1 MNKGK
6 RIVRLAG
13 GLGIF
18 LLSLCMSCVMPKTA
32 KALTDG
38 DYEYAVKNDMAMIT
52 KYNGNE
58 AELII
63 PAKLGDKNVGY
74 IDADAFKEN
83 GTLECVTFPA
93 KLKHIY
99 KDAFSGCS
107 KLSHIVFGKEIS
119 YVTQGAFWNC
129 PKLKYVMIPDSLTDF
144 QSGFNYLA
152 STGKGV
158 EGFTYLYHNES
169 DQITACKSNNINT
182 QQISLDFAFVSGTK
196 GQEIKITGCLDS
208 NSEIQKKNLN
218 IPALIG
224 DMTVLGIGDFAFY
237 NVGMGSVSI
246 DSGVTSIG
254 ENAFEFC
261 PYLETVSL
269 PNTIESIGST
279 AFMDCKSLASITIPG
294 SVTEL
299 GEGAFMGCTGLLS
312 VVIPKT
318 GSLTTIKED
327 TFYGC
332 ESLAS
337 VTFPSA
343 LTSIGSGAFFKCE
356 KLTSISVPS
365 GVLSIGKWAFFGCKT
380 LGSIAFDGTS
390 ISSIGKGAF
399 CGCEANHE
407 ITILNKTCAIGE
419 YAFGYTED
427 TTDIS
432 ESNLENGYGNFE
444 KVSEYEINGYT
455 GSTAETYAQDNDIT
469 FIPLESNSEDALQD
483 YQYQILDAYR
493 IKITGLQPASSL
505 KTKKVI
511 RIPKTIVIDGK
522 SRDVTEIGDD
532 VFKDCTSL
540 VRVYLSES
548 MREISLS
555 AFDGCANLEQIDVD
569 ENSDYFYTEEGVLY
583 EKNITKLLLYPQAKP
598 ESSFEIPRSVSEIE
612 QGAFSGNTK
621 LTNLVI
627 YPILATIGKDAFL
640 GCSGLKTVDYKDTRK
655 AWQTVSIASG
665 NESLTAAKFTFVE
678 EENENPNPENPG
690 EGESGKQQTQT
701 DNTNTTAANTSQDT
715 ASTNTTTTQQTKKK
729 QPMTVK
735 TAKKTVKRSKVK
747 SKKQVISGAILV
759 KKNQGKVSYKKV
771 KKGSSSALTINKKT
785 GKITVKKGTKK
796 GTYKIKVKVT
806 AAGNSNYKSGSKT
819 VTVKIQVK

>member
-182 QQISLDFAFVSGTK
+182 QKISLDFAFVSGTK

-254 ENAFEFC
+254 ENAF
-261 PYLETVSL
+261 
-269 PNTIESIGST
+269 
-279 AFMDCKSLASITIPG
+279 
-294 SVTEL
+294 
-299 GEGAFMGCTGLLS
+299 
-312 VVIPKT
+312 
-318 GSLTTIKED
+318 
-327 TFYGC
+327 
-332 ESLAS
+332 
-337 VTFPSA
+337 
-343 LTSIGSGAFFKCE
+343 
-356 KLTSISVPS
+356 
-365 GVLSIGKWAFFGCKT
+365 
-380 LGSIAFDGTS
+380 
-390 ISSIGKGAF
+390 
-399 CGCEANHE
+399 
-407 ITILNKTCAIGE
+407 
-419 YAFGYTED
+419 GYTED

-432 ESNLENGYGNFE
+432 ESNLDNGYGNFE

-469 FIPLESNSEDALQD
+469 FIPLESNSEDVLQD

-627 YPILATIGKDAFL
+627 YPILTTIGKDAFL
-640 GCSGLKTVDYKDTRK
+640 GCSGLKTVDYKDTQK

-678 EENENPNPENPG
+678 EENENPG

-701 DNTNTTAANTSQDT
+701 DNTNTTSAAATNTTVANTTAANTSQDT